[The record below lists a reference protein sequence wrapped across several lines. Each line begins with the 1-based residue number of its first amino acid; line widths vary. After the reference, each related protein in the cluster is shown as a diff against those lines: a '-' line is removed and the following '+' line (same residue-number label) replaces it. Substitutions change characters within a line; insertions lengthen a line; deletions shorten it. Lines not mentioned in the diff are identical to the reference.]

1 MQKKLNNS
9 PHAGFP
15 WPPGLA
21 GHLTLPL
28 AGLALAG
35 QASAAATAGGPIGID
50 EQINNVLSPISNAI
64 ASVIFYSVPVAGTS
78 LPLIV
83 VWLLTAAIFFTLYLG
98 FINFRGFKHGIDLV
112 RGRYSST
119 FEDSPG
125 QITHFQALT
134 TAVSSTVGLG
144 NIAGVAV
151 AIGLGGPGATFWM
164 ILAGLLGMATKFT
177 ECTLGVKY
185 RTERP
190 DGTVSGGPMY
200 YLKRGLAERGMVG
213 LGSALA
219 VMFAVG
225 LIGGSLGGGNM
236 FQSNQ
241 AFSQIVGATG
251 GDASPL
257 AGYGWAFGMVI
268 AALVGAVIIGG
279 ITQIAAVTSRLV
291 PFMAAIYVAACLFIL
306 GSNFT
311 QIPAAFGAIIDGP
324 FRPKASPAA
333 SSA

>member
-200 YLKRGLAERGMVG
+200 YLKGVWP
-213 LGSALA
+213 SAVWWAWA
-219 VMFAVG
+219 VR
-225 LIGGSLGGGNM
+225 
-236 FQSNQ
+236 
-241 AFSQIVGATG
+241 
-251 GDASPL
+251 
-257 AGYGWAFGMVI
+257 W
-268 AALVGAVIIGG
+268 
-279 ITQIAAVTSRLV
+279 R
-291 PFMAAIYVAACLFIL
+291 
-306 GSNFT
+306 
-311 QIPAAFGAIIDGP
+311 
-324 FRPKASPAA
+324 
-333 SSA
+333 